1 MAATHPQHVE
11 YSANYYN
18 AYYDYG
24 QFNQD
29 HLQTGYP
36 HFQANARYGNS
47 APLYLPHAEGHNQLK
62 QKQCE
67 DNLPP
72 EQPAAIATTTTTPAE
87 NQQSYYPNAQYYSN
101 QYYCQQQFNSY
112 HDYYAY
118 QHGYPAHTTEPTLAK
133 SVQTPESTPESN
145 INHMYINN
153 NGAYQQ
159 TSSSTTASSN
169 LRGQNSHPYATQ
181 ADSSQSEPFTYA
193 KKEQTKKRKLD
204 NSCTPN
210 EDSPALRAL
219 LTNPSKK
226 LRYTPG
232 YNSCGVTNMMS
243 PISDRV
249 VPEIVPPSPNKTND
263 SIDSILECA
272 NSGFETSLRNDG
284 MNFSLNHYSN
294 PPTASSFDGVST
306 PPLSPKDLDTS
317 LSKSPSVVNDKDF
330 SHYDGSTKESAKR
343 TRQSYS
349 RYQTL
354 ELEKEFQ
361 FNRYLQR
368 RRRIEV
374 ANALKLTER
383 QVKIWFQNRRMK
395 AKKDKSIA
403 SPDNV
408 LYDETHHL
416 HHHHQPPAYQPQG
429 ASSFIGYNQ
438 PPIQNYGSY
447 DVTSPHNLSFQS
459 CGKAL

>member
-1 MAATHPQHVE
+1 MMAATHPQHVE

-24 QFNQD
+24 QFNHQD
-29 HLQTGYP
+29 HYQTGYP
-36 HFQANARYGNS
+36 HFQTNVRYASS
-47 APLYLPHAEGHNQLK
+47 AALYLPHAEGPHNQLK
-62 QKQCE
+62 QKQSE
-67 DNLPP
+67 ENQSQD
-72 EQPAAIATTTTTPAE
+72 QTAAPTPAE
-87 NQQSYYPNAQYYSN
+87 NQQSYYSNAPSYYSN

-118 QHGYPAHTTEPTLAK
+118 QHGYPAHGLESGMTK
-133 SVQTPESTPESN
+133 PESTPESN
-145 INHMYINN
+145 INHMYSNN

-159 TSSSTTASSN
+159 TEDSTTASN
-169 LRGQNSHPYATQ
+169 N
-181 ADSSQSEPFTYA
+181 TYA
-193 KKEQTKKRKLD
+193 KQPDSQTQSEQFSYGKKRKLD
-204 NSCTPN
+204 SNAPK

-226 LRYTPG
+226 LKYTPG
-232 YNSCGVTNMMS
+232 YTSCGVINMMS
-243 PISDRV
+243 PISDRIA
-249 VPEIVPPSPNKTND
+249 PEIVPPSPNKTND

-272 NSGFETSLRNDG
+272 NSGFETSLQNDSVG
-284 MNFSLNHYSN
+284 FSLNHHYSN
-294 PPTASSFDGVST
+294 PPTATSFDGVST
-306 PPLSPKDLDTS
+306 PPLSPKDLDIS
-317 LSKSPSVVNDKDF
+317 LSKSPSAANEKDF
-330 SHYDGSTKESAKR
+330 SHFDGTTKESTKR

-395 AKKDKSIA
+395 AKKDQSIA
-403 SPDNV
+403 SPDSV
-408 LYDETHHL
+408 LYEEGQQHHPHL
-416 HHHHQPPAYQPQG
+416 HRQPSYQPQG
-429 ASSFIGYNQ
+429 ASLSFIGYNQ
-438 PPIQNYGSY
+438 PPMQNYGSY
-447 DVTSPHNLSFQS
+447 EVTSSHNFQP
-459 CGKAL
+459 CGKSV